1 MYALFRRELIRPL
14 DTERVAFAPLREL
27 SAADDGRNVTVAG
40 WAEDVRNLGGIA
52 FVILRQREGTLQLA
66 VRKKEQPAIF
76 DLVAG
81 LTRESVIVARG
92 VLKANAQARNGWEIF
107 PSRIDVLSPAATP
120 LPLGVADKVGADMD
134 TRLDNRVLDL
144 RKPERRAGAP
154 P

>member
-1 MYALFRRELIRPL
+1 MPYSH
-14 DTERVAFAPLREL
+14 LREL
-27 SAADDGRNVTVAG
+27 SAKDDEKEVSVAG

-81 LTRESVIVARG
+81 LTRESVIVAKG

-107 PSRIDVLSPAATP
+107 PTHLDVLSPAATP
-120 LPLGVADKVGADMD
+120 LPLGVVDKVGADMD
-134 TRLDNRVLDL
+134 TRLDNRVLHL
-144 RKPERRAGAP
+144 RKPERRAVFLP
-154 P
+154 

>member
-66 VRKKEQPAIF
+66 VRKREQPAIF

-81 LTRESVIVARG
+81 LTRESVIAATG
-92 VLKANAQARNGWEIF
+92 VLKANPLARNGWEIF
-107 PSRIDVLSPAATP
+107 PTALETLSSAAGPPPPRGGREGRGGT
-120 LPLGVADKVGADMD
+120 G
-134 TRLDNRVLDL
+134 TRAAH
-144 RKPERRAGAP
+144 P
-154 P
+154 